1 MEPFLHPDQYHF
13 MRQQAKQLAAAHS
26 TVNDPSV
33 IEALKVVAVEKAMA
47 LSPAF
52 SEKQQ
57 ALLRKVA
64 DVKDKEQAELF
75 AAELQLFVQPF
86 PALSETVLKKL
97 FPKVKKWKLPS
108 FEEQELKTASYVRWH
123 DAAAMKTYIVT
134 YENGQYM
141 GIRGTLQSDSM
152 KNVCT
157 ICNGHEQVALF
168 MSESKKTAHG
178 TTVKRGNYI
187 CTDSR
192 VCNENI
198 QSITKLQG
206 FVERLSQ

>member
-26 TVNDPSV
+26 SINDFSV
-33 IEALKVVAVEKAMA
+33 IDALKEVTVEKAMA

-52 SEKQQ
+52 STEQQ
-57 ALLRKVA
+57 AILHKVA
-64 DVKDKEQAELF
+64 DVQDKEQAELF
-75 AAELQLFVQPF
+75 AAALKAYIQPF
-86 PALSETVLKKL
+86 PVLTEAVLKKL
-97 FPKVKKWKLPS
+97 FPKVKKWKVPV
-108 FEEQELKTASYVRWH
+108 FEEEVLQESSYVRWH
-123 DAAAMKTYIVT
+123 DAAAMKTYLVMHQ
-134 YENGQYM
+134 NGRFT

-157 ICNGHEQVALF
+157 ICNGHEHVALF

-198 QSITKLQG
+198 QSTDKLKE
-206 FVERLSQ
+206 FMERLSR